1 MTEPIL
7 VLDDLCKAYGALKV
21 TNHVSLDVRPGEIHA
36 VIGPNGA
43 GKTTLIGQI
52 SGALAPDS
60 GRIRFDGRDVTA
72 LPMHARA
79 RAGLLRSFQI
89 TEILPAFTARE
100 NVALALQAREGHSF
114 RFWRNVSRDAALN
127 ARADAGLA
135 ELGLETRADVRAGTL
150 SHGEKR
156 ALELAIAMACGP
168 KLLLLDEPMAG
179 TGREE
184 TDRLVEVLR
193 ALKGRYAMLLVEH
206 DMSAVFALAD
216 RISVLVYGE
225 IVATGTPEEIR
236 DNAKVR
242 EAYLGEEAV
251 A

>member
-1 MTEPIL
+1 MADPIL
-7 VLDDLCKAYGALKV
+7 QLQDLTKAYGALKV
-21 TNHVSLDVRPGEIHA
+21 TDHVSLDVLPGEIHA

-52 SGALAPDS
+52 SGSLRSDGGS
-60 GRIRFDGRDVTA
+60 IRFAGEDVTH
-72 LPMHARA
+72 LPMHTRA
-79 RAGLLRSFQI
+79 RAGLARSFQI

-100 NVALALQAREGHSF
+100 NVALALQARQGHSF
-114 RFWRNVSRDAALN
+114 RFLRNVSRDRDLNDRAL
-127 ARADAGLA
+127 ACLT
-135 ELGLETRADVRAGTL
+135 ELGLAHRADLPAGIL

-156 ALELAIAMACGP
+156 ALELAIAMACEP

-184 TDRLVEVLR
+184 TDRLVEVLGQ
-193 ALKGRYAMLLVEH
+193 LKGRYAMLLVEH

-216 RISVLVYGE
+216 RISVLVYGQIIE
-225 IVATGTPEEIR
+225 TGTPEHIR
-236 DNAKVR
+236 SSAKVR
-242 EAYLGEEAV
+242 EAYLGEEA

>member
-1 MTEPIL
+1 MADPIL
-7 VLDDLCKAYGALKV
+7 QLQDLTKAYGALKV
-21 TNHVSLDVRPGEIHA
+21 TDHVSLDVLPGEIHA

-52 SGALAPDS
+52 SGSLRPDGGS
-60 GRIRFDGRDVTA
+60 IRFADEDVTH

-79 RAGLLRSFQI
+79 RAGLARSFQI

-100 NVALALQAREGHSF
+100 NVALALQARQGHSF
-114 RFWRNVSRDAALN
+114 RFLRNVSRDRDLNERAL
-127 ARADAGLA
+127 ACLT
-135 ELGLETRADVRAGTL
+135 ELGLSHRADRPAGIL

-156 ALELAIAMACGP
+156 ALELAIAMACEP

-184 TDRLVEVLR
+184 TDRLVEVLGQ
-193 ALKGRYAMLLVEH
+193 LKGRYAMLLVEH

-216 RISVLVYGE
+216 RISVLVYGQIIE
-225 IVATGTPEEIR
+225 TGTPEQIR
-236 DNAKVR
+236 ASAKVR
-242 EAYLGEEAV
+242 EAYLGEEA

>member
-1 MTEPIL
+1 MADPIL
-7 VLDDLCKAYGALKV
+7 QLQDLTKAYGALKV
-21 TNHVSLDVRPGEIHA
+21 TDHVSLDVLPGEIHA
-36 VIGPNGA
+36 IIGPNGA

-52 SGALAPDS
+52 SGSLRPDGGS
-60 GRIRFDGRDVTA
+60 IRFAGENVTH

-79 RAGLLRSFQI
+79 RIGLARSFQI

-100 NVALALQAREGHSF
+100 NVALALQAKQGHSF
-114 RFWRNVSRDAALN
+114 RFLRNVSRDRDLNDRAL
-127 ARADAGLA
+127 ACLA
-135 ELGLETRADVRAGTL
+135 ELGLSHRADLPAGIL

-156 ALELAIAMACGP
+156 ALELAIAMACEP

-184 TDRLVEVLR
+184 TDRLVEVLSQ
-193 ALKGRYAMLLVEH
+193 LKGRYAMLLVEH

-216 RISVLVYGE
+216 RISVLVYGQIIE
-225 IVATGTPEEIR
+225 TGTPDQIR
-236 DNAKVR
+236 ASTKVR
-242 EAYLGEEAV
+242 EAYLGEEA